1 MVNRRGESRL
11 GCLLPLLILAIVV
24 YFALD
29 FGQVYFRAY
38 QFKDS
43 MTSEANFASTLTDE
57 AITRRLAALADS
69 LQLPPGAELITIV
82 RSPRTITIS
91 SDYDEIIKLPMK
103 KEKVIHFH
111 PVVSASL
118 Q

>member
-11 GCLLPLLILAIVV
+11 GCLLPLLIVAVAV
-24 YFALD
+24 YFAID

-38 QFKDS
+38 QFKDA
-43 MTSEANFASTLTDE
+43 MGSEARFASTLTDD
-57 AITRRLAALADS
+57 AITRHLVALADS

-82 RSPRTITIS
+82 RSPRVITIS
-91 SDYDEIIKLPMK
+91 SDYDEVIKLPMK
-103 KEKVIHFH
+103 KEQVIHFH
-111 PVVSASL
+111 PEASASL

>member
-1 MVNRRGESRL
+1 MVARRGATNL
-11 GCLLPLLILAIVV
+11 GCLLPLLIIAIVV
-24 YFALD
+24 YFAID

-38 QFKDS
+38 QFKDT

-57 AITRRLAALADS
+57 AITRRLVALADS

-82 RSPRTITIS
+82 RSPRSITIS
-91 SDYDEIIKLPMK
+91 SDYDEIIQLPMK
-103 KEKVIHFH
+103 KERVIHFH
-111 PVVSASL
+111 PQASASL